1 MLSSS
6 ASPNHVHCPQSLP
19 TLLDAVAAPSPHI
32 DFVLKLLA
40 LVEVVVVLI
49 DARGPTDGPIVGR
62 SPAVIHSK
70 T

>member
-1 MLSSS
+1 M
-6 ASPNHVHCPQSLP
+6 P

-49 DARGPTDGPIVGR
+49 DACGPTDGPIVGR